1 MKDSILNALDIGALA
16 LWTSVTTLAVVAI
29 WVPSSIPQTVAAG
42 TGMTTEIGSDFLI
55 GDTPDQSPEE
65 DWAEEME
72 QNSTIPTVARL
83 PSPSALA
90 PRKTRSSLPEIP
102 KLPRPPGR
110 ATPKSALEVRL
121 AAAHTPGPDYPSAA
135 RAAGQTGTVVVSF
148 NVNASGNVFSLFVYT
163 SSGWPLLDQEALR
176 TVKTWK
182 FPPGESMGL
191 IRPLVFELP

>member
-1 MKDSILNALDIGALA
+1 MKDSFLFALDIGALA
-16 LWTSVTTLAVVAI
+16 LWTSVTALAAVAI
-29 WVPSSIPQTVAAG
+29 WVPSTIPQTVVAEA
-42 TGMTTEIGSDFLI
+42 GMTTEVGSDFLI
-55 GDTPDQSPEE
+55 GDSPGESPEE
-65 DWAEEME
+65 NRAEEME
-72 QNSTIPTVARL
+72 KSSTMPTAIPL
-83 PSPSALA
+83 PSPPSLA
-90 PRKTRSSLPEIP
+90 PRKSKSPLPEIP

-110 ATPKSALEVRL
+110 ATPASALESRL
-121 AAAHTPGPDYPSAA
+121 AAGHTPGPDYPSAA

-148 NVNASGNVFSLFVYT
+148 NVNAAGNVVSLFVYT